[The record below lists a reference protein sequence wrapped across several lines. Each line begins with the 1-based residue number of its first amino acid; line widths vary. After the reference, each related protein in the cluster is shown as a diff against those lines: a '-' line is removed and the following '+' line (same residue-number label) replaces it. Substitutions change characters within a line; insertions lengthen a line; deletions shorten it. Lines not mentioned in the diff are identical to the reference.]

1 MLRLRKA
8 ASTIFV
14 ALAATAAV
22 TVPSTAAPAVAAPT
36 AAPYIDITMP
46 QPSLVDVANATGQKV
61 FTLAFVLADST
72 GCNPSWGGT
81 IPLDDPRILND
92 IRALRAMGGEVIVAT
107 GGAAGPYLEYTCGSV
122 DALAAAYRRILDVTG
137 ANQLDVDVEATIPQD
152 TVNQALARVQAERG
166 TAVSYT
172 MRVLGDDYGMDP
184 YSVQVLQSAAAHGV
198 DVLVNPMTMEFGSS
212 RPDWGDAVIAAAE
225 ASLGQLRQIWPGM
238 SDADLRRH
246 LGVTPMIGRNFNGK
260 VFQLEDAHQL
270 VAWANANH
278 IGRLAFWSAGR
289 DNGSCPG
296 GGVSPTCSSIAQ
308 GDLEFTSIFHG
319 FQG

>member
-22 TVPSTAAPAVAAPT
+22 SVPSMAAPAVAAPT

-46 QPSLVDVANATGQKV
+46 QPSLVDVADATGQKV

-81 IPLDDPRILND
+81 IPLDDARILND

-137 ANQLDVDVEATIPQD
+137 SNHLDVDVEATIPQD

-166 TAVSYT
+166 TTVSYT

-270 VAWANANH
+270 VDWANANH
-278 IGRLAFWSAGR
+278 VGRLAFWSAGR